1 MGLTKVGV
9 FRPPAYLA
17 MTTNILQR
25 VCASAPTG
33 NWPGRIFGTVDDRL
47 TNAEDVS
54 HVVEALA
61 NGLRSAAEVTKQT
74 RLPGYNVRAALRSM
88 VVERLVTASPDSD
101 GTLVFRLS
109 DNGQDV
115 LKGLNAAARK
125 PVIR

>member
-1 MGLTKVGV
+1 MH
-9 FRPPAYLA
+9 
-17 MTTNILQR
+17 I
-25 VCASAPTG
+25 
-33 NWPGRIFGTVDDRL
+33 GTVNDRI
-47 TNAEDVS
+47 TTAEDVS

-61 NGLRSAAEVTKQT
+61 NGLRSATEVTKQT
-74 RLPGYNVRAALRSM
+74 QLPGYNVRAALRSM
-88 VVERLVTASPDSD
+88 IVDRLVTASPDSD